1 MTTGSDERRSGSRRR
16 VRAVGTRL
24 GLRVILGAALVLRH
38 WWYQEAGRVAA
49 AEVLSGEGASN
60 GRVLLEYA
68 VKELGADA
76 EPDPCE
82 VGLAVTA
89 TADVLDALGKASAG
103 LGVAPPQVRHLRR
116 WADALLERASRPP
129 GGRSG

>member
-1 MTTGSDERRSGSRRR
+1 MTGSDGRRSGRRRR
-16 VRAVGTRL
+16 VRAVTTRL
-24 GLRVILGAALVLRH
+24 LLRVILGAAVVVRR
-38 WWYQEAGRVAA
+38 WWDGDVGRSGAS
-49 AEVLSGEGASN
+49 ELPMGGEGAYN

-68 VKELGADA
+68 VKELRADGQ
-76 EPDPCE
+76 PDPCE

-103 LGVAPPQVRHLRR
+103 LGVAPPEARHLRR
-116 WADALLERASRPP
+116 WADALLERASRAP